1 MAEQHTAASGRRIRV
16 CLVVPKLEIGGGE
29 VEVICLI
36 KHLDRSRFE
45 VSLLCLASGD
55 AEMEME
61 TRQYLKRFTTAGFRW
76 RYFPFSLARMI
87 AWLRR
92 GRYDVVHCHM
102 PMADV
107 IGRFAGW
114 LAGVPVLITTE
125 HGKHVGKPWYHL
137 LMERLLN
144 PLTDM
149 RICVSQDILE
159 IRARRERTPRSK
171 LMRIPNGIETA
182 KYNSPARERTS
193 VMAKFG
199 WEARDPLVIS
209 VGRLAPEKNYC
220 ALVEAIARAAGRF
233 PEVRCL
239 LVGSGPCRDEILTQ
253 IESLGLTG
261 RVMLTGSRS
270 DVPDLLGAADVFVLA
285 SLKEGL
291 PVSLLEAMAAGK
303 AVVVTSVGGMP
314 EVIADGDNGLVVPSR
329 DTEALAQAIEKL
341 LRDCNLRKE
350 FGRAVRDKAEREFD
364 IRRVA
369 DEIGRVYTDLCGRKR
384 KRATL
389 GRD

>member
-16 CLVVPKLEIGGGE
+16 CLVVPKLEIGGG
-29 VEVICLI
+29 EVICLI

-61 TRQYLKRFTTAGFRW
+61 TRQYLKSFTTAGFRW
-76 RYFPFSLARMI
+76 RYFPLSLARMI

-125 HGKHVGKPWYHL
+125 HGKHIGKPWYHL

-159 IRARRERTPRSK
+159 IRARRERTPRSRFSTSGTWQ
-171 LMRIPNGIETA
+171 MRSGVSTPT
-182 KYNSPARERTS
+182 
-193 VMAKFG
+193 F
-199 WEARDPLVIS
+199 
-209 VGRLAPEKNYC
+209 VGESEGVLRLAGTN
-220 ALVEAIARAAGRF
+220 ALNVAMGICCHGQF
-233 PEVRCL
+233 PA
-239 LVGSGPCRDEILTQ
+239 P
-253 IESLGLTG
+253 
-261 RVMLTGSRS
+261 
-270 DVPDLLGAADVFVLA
+270 P
-285 SLKEGL
+285 
-291 PVSLLEAMAAGK
+291 
-303 AVVVTSVGGMP
+303 GG
-314 EVIADGDNGLVVPSR
+314 VNVVPNEES
-329 DTEALAQAIEKL
+329 A
-341 LRDCNLRKE
+341 
-350 FGRAVRDKAEREFD
+350 
-364 IRRVA
+364 
-369 DEIGRVYTDLCGRKR
+369 
-384 KRATL
+384 
-389 GRD
+389 